1 MVDLAS
7 IIVREHVTGS
17 YSVKVWHG
25 DRIVFE
31 RWQYASPESAFEQGH
46 VALLAFRKATQAE
59 PSTPSKQDYWEAIAL
74 DEQQFS

>member
-1 MVDLAS
+1 MIDLAS
-7 IIVREHVTGS
+7 IIVREHPTGS

-46 VALLAFRKATQAE
+46 TALLAFRKSAHA
-59 PSTPSKQDYWEAIAL
+59 D
-74 DEQQFS
+74 